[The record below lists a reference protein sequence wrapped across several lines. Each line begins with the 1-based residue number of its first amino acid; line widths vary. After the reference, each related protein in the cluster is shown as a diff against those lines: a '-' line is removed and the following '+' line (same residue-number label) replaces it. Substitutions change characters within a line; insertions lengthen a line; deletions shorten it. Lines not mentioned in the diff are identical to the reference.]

1 MEKSWKITIN
11 YQLIFKKCKNY
22 WKVFKKCYQMAEK
35 IGKKEENIQNPGT
48 RVLRF
53 KNPNPFFVKNPGT
66 QPGLGTRVK
75 TLYFSED
82 GRSSL
87 WYTQRAWRISWKE
100 SYGGTACNAYVTS
113 ESNCPDQSFNWRFH
127 SYDLNSWYD
136 AGKSLGIWYRS

>member
-53 KNPNPFFVKNPGT
+53 KNPNPFFMKNPGT

-75 TLYFSED
+75 TLGLY
-82 GRSSL
+82 
-87 WYTQRAWRISWKE
+87 WRAF
-100 SYGGTACNAYVTS
+100 
-113 ESNCPDQSFNWRFH
+113 FNSVR
-127 SYDLNSWYD
+127 
-136 AGKSLGIWYRS
+136 KRK